1 MSNTYVDCYMN
12 ARAYSTED
20 GDTGN
25 YEPGAS
31 QVGVG
36 TSRAGATWG
45 ALKGSSSFPFELGD
59 GNNAVK
65 LLDGQSFFFYVLVG
79 GLENL
84 IGDEISSVNVFST
97 SGSRVE
103 PDQGSNSRTWT
114 RVANFGTIASA
125 SPHSRSYATMYC
137 GQATP
142 SYSAGQYQIIM
153 WWTDKGSN
161 YDNNHTGSFV
171 FEVVPTPSNPTISS
185 VTFASTYAQT
195 ITATINATGTSNA
208 EYGFNTNTSA
218 TAPTSWSSSNV
229 LSNGGLRDTEYKY
242 FVRNKATA
250 DNGTVYSSVI
260 SQLETAPFI
269 PRDTAVISSSAH
281 VSATAHNASITRAT
295 AGHPTTFYVTTDA
308 SSWNNSN
315 LKGRTWSGSYPGT
328 EVLSSASNTSSL
340 GTAQEPAGP
349 GTYYVW
355 TYMSAANGGDPG
367 MLRAVSTTGGNLQ
380 YTIADTSS
388 DNVPVALDFGD
399 SFTSAELSSYHE
411 VADTIT
417 GITDGATV
425 TFTPNPAGSYLSYK
439 VGSGSYSTAAA
450 DIACNNNDLVYI
462 KIQAAGT
469 YETARVGSLT
479 TEGVA
484 SSSWSVT
491 TKTDPSGIIGE
502 AGTSNYGMTLFSH
515 SALANGAA
523 VQDTTVQLFNSSMK
537 VVNGIMIPYG
547 NATEVYNQLWTS
559 TGYKEFSCEGLGVN
573 SGNNV
578 AIISI
583 DDSSTGMKHGL
594 SINTNDNTFRITVSQ
609 ASVVPLRVYFWAVRY
624 Q

>member
-12 ARAYSTED
+12 ARAYSTTS
-20 GDTGN
+20 GDTGD

-31 QVGVG
+31 KVGVG
-36 TSRAGATWG
+36 TSRAAATWG
-45 ALKGSSSFPFELGD
+45 TLKGSSSFPFELGD

-65 LLDGQSFFFYVLVG
+65 LLDGQSFFFYILVG

-84 IGDEISSVNVFST
+84 VGDEISSINVFST

-103 PDQGSNSRTWT
+103 PNQGSNSRTWT

-125 SPHSRSYATMYC
+125 SPFSRGLYTTMYC

-153 WWTDKGSN
+153 WWTAKPSP
-161 YDNNHTGSFV
+161 YTNNHTGSFV
-171 FEVVPTPSNPTISS
+171 FEVVPTPSNPAISS

-229 LSNGGLRDTEYKY
+229 LSSGGVRGTEYKY

-260 SQLETAPFI
+260 STTETPDYI
-269 PRDTAVISSSAH
+269 SRDTAVISSSAH
-281 VSATAHNASITRAT
+281 VSSTSHNASITRAT

-308 SSWNNSN
+308 SSWNGSN
-315 LKGRTWSGSYPGT
+315 LKGRTWSGSFPGT
-328 EVLSSASNTSSL
+328 EVLSTASNTSSL
-340 GTAQEPAGP
+340 DGGP

-399 SFTSAELSSYHE
+399 SITSAELSSYHE
-411 VADTIT
+411 VADAIT
-417 GITDGATV
+417 GIDDGATV

-450 DIACNNNDLVYI
+450 DIACNEDDLVYI

-479 TEGVA
+479 TEGIA

-523 VQDTTVQLFNSSMK
+523 VQDTTVQIFNSSMK

-547 NATEVYNQLWTS
+547 TATEVYNQTWTS
-559 TGYKEFSCEGLGVN
+559 TGNKTFSCEGLGVN

-583 DDSSTGMKHGL
+583 DTSSTGMAHTI
-594 SINTNDNTFRITVSQ
+594 STNTNNNTFTINVPQS
-609 ASVVPLRVYFWAVRY
+609 ASVPLIVYFWAVRY

>member
-1 MSNTYVDCYMN
+1 MN
-12 ARAYSTED
+12 ARAYSTTS
-20 GDTGN
+20 GDTGD

-31 QVGVG
+31 KVGVG
-36 TSRAGATWG
+36 TSRAAATWG
-45 ALKGSSSFPFELGD
+45 TLKGSSSFPFELGD

-65 LLDGQSFFFYVLVG
+65 LLDGQSFFFYILVG

-84 IGDEISSVNVFST
+84 LGDEISSINVFPT

-103 PDQGSNSRTWT
+103 PNQGSNSRTWT

-125 SPHSRSYATMYC
+125 SPFSRSYATMYC

-153 WWTDKGSN
+153 WWTAKPSP
-161 YDNNHTGSFV
+161 YTNNHTGSFV
-171 FEVVPTPSNPTISS
+171 FEVVPTPSNPAISS

-229 LSNGGLRDTEYKY
+229 LSSGGVRGTEYKY

-260 SQLETAPFI
+260 STTETPDYI
-269 PRDTAVISSSAH
+269 SRDTAVISSSAH
-281 VSATAHNASITRAT
+281 VSSTSHNASITRAT

-315 LKGRTWSGSYPGT
+315 LKGRTWSGSFPGT
-328 EVLSSASNTSSL
+328 EVLSTASNTSSL
-340 GTAQEPAGP
+340 DGGP

-399 SFTSAELSSYHE
+399 SITSAELSSYHE
-411 VADTIT
+411 VADAIT
-417 GITDGATV
+417 GIDDGATV

-450 DIACNNNDLVYI
+450 DIACNEDDLVYI

-479 TEGVA
+479 TEGIA

-523 VQDTTVQLFNSSMK
+523 VQDTTVQIFNSSMK

-547 NATEVYNQLWTS
+547 TATEVYNQTWTS
-559 TGYKEFSCEGLGVN
+559 TGNKTFSCEGLGVN

-583 DDSSTGMKHGL
+583 DTSSTGMAHTI
-594 SINTNDNTFRITVSQ
+594 STNTNNNTFTINVPQS
-609 ASVVPLRVYFWAVRY
+609 ASVPLIVYFWAVRY